1 MIQERRTTDGVAIVT
16 TRAEYI
22 KPRFLAAG
30 IPARVLPVQDG
41 PAWPA
46 HRPPLVL
53 DTIGLPVEVLV
64 ALLADPPNV
73 SGLPAH
79 AWAPN
84 TASTGVLVA
93 LADAGDWR
101 ALRLL
106 ALCLAVSLI
115 APDDPAT
122 LRPWIRQ
129 LATVQMPRR
138 SQPMPVW
145 LIPPPP
151 PLRLA
156 PLLLRALAALQ
167 TSPSIRLAAERC
179 GVSESTMARLLRT
192 TRGVLGMPPGTVS
205 RFYPAEQA
213 ALILRRLGTDAP
225 LARQAR

>member
-1 MIQERRTTDGVAIVT
+1 M
-16 TRAEYI
+16 
-22 KPRFLAAG
+22 
-30 IPARVLPVQDG
+30 
-41 PAWPA
+41 
-46 HRPPLVL
+46 
-53 DTIGLPVEVLV
+53 LV
-64 ALLADPPNV
+64 ALLAEPPNV

-115 APDDPAT
+115 ASDNPAT

-129 LATVQMPRR
+129 LATVQIPRR

-151 PLRLA
+151 PLHLA

-167 TSPSIRLAAERC
+167 SSPSIRLAAERC

-192 TRGVLGMPPGTVS
+192 TRGVLGMPPGDDVAFPS
-205 RFYPAEQA
+205 RRAGCADPGAAGHGCTGDERIAPAQPFSC
-213 ALILRRLGTDAP
+213 IRRAP
-225 LARQAR
+225 LVRTEAMSAWAIRFSITWLLRFRLRAKRLPVV